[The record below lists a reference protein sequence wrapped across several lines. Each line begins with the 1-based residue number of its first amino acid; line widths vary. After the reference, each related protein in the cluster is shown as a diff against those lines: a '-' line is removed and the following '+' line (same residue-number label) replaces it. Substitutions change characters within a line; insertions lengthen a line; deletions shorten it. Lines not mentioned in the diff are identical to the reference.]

1 MNFLGIGPLELVFIL
16 LFALL
21 VFGPEDLAKAG
32 KTLGRFMNRVVRSPE
47 WRTFQKTTRELS
59 TLPNRLM
66 REANLEEFKEL
77 QKELNSIGSSLKTP
91 PVNISS
97 NDLAPWT
104 TPPQER
110 PQPSA
115 AAPKPPAPSQSGTA
129 APNPPAPHQSGAAT
143 PNPPTPPRPSEQDS

>member
-47 WRTFQKTTRELS
+47 WRTLQKTTRELS

-77 QKELNSIGSSLKTP
+77 QKEINSIGSSLKTP
-91 PVNISS
+91 PVDITSS
-97 NDLAPWT
+97 DLTPWT

-110 PQPSA
+110 PQPSVT
-115 AAPKPPAPSQSGTA
+115 APKPDASPQTHA
-129 APNPPAPHQSGAAT
+129 
-143 PNPPTPPRPSEQDS
+143 EQDS